1 VSNRHTFTSESVTEG
16 HPDKMADQISDSVLD
31 AVLADD
37 PYGRVACE
45 TLVTTGLCVVAGE
58 ISTKAHIDVSRLARD
73 TICGIGYTDAK
84 FGIDGKTCGVVVS
97 LDEQSPD
104 IAQGVDKAFEQR
116 EGTGDLYDE
125 VGAGDQGMMFGYACD
140 ETPDLMPMPIWL
152 AHRLAARL
160 ASVRRERTVDF
171 LRPDGKTQVSIEYED
186 GVPRRLLNVVIST
199 QHDPGVSIERDLRP
213 ALIEHVIRP
222 VLPEQFADDQFEIFV
237 NPTGTFELGGPHAD
251 CGLTGRK
258 IIVDT
263 YGGMA
268 RHGGG
273 AFSGKDPTKV
283 DRSAAYAVR
292 QLAKSVVVAGIA
304 KRCEAQVAY
313 AIGVAHPMSVMV
325 DTFGTSEIAPEK
337 LEQIVREVFD
347 MRPAAIIERLDLRR
361 PIFKRTAAY
370 GHFGRTDGGD
380 GFTWENT
387 DPYAGQ
393 LKAAAA
399 SVA

>member
-1 VSNRHTFTSESVTEG
+1 VSNRYSFTSESVTEG

-58 ISTKAHIDVSRLARD
+58 ISTKAHLDVSRLARD
-73 TICGIGYTDAK
+73 AICAIGYTDAK
-84 FGIDGKTCGVVVS
+84 YGIDGKTCGVVVS

-104 IAQGVDKAFEQR
+104 IAQGVDKAYEQR
-116 EGTGDLYDE
+116 VGTGDIYDE

-160 ASVRRERTVDF
+160 AAVRRERIVDF

-186 GVPRRLLNVVIST
+186 GSPKRLSTVLIST
-199 QHDPGVSIERDLRP
+199 QTGPGVDVETMLKPDL
-213 ALIEHVIRP
+213 LEHVIRP
-222 VLPEQFADDQFEIFV
+222 LLPPQFADDDFEV
-237 NPTGTFELGGPHAD
+237 LCNPTGNFELGGPHAD

-292 QLAKSVVVAGIA
+292 HAAKNIVAAGIA
-304 KRCEAQVAY
+304 RRCEVQVAY
-313 AIGVAHPMSVMV
+313 AIGVAHPVSVMV
-325 DTFGTSEIAPEK
+325 DTFGTSEIDPAK
-337 LEQIVREVFD
+337 LPALVSEHFD
-347 MRPAAIIERLDLRR
+347 LRPAAIIENLALRR
-361 PIFKRTAAY
+361 PIFRRTAAY
-370 GHFGRTDGGD
+370 GHFGRSEPT
-380 GFTWENT
+380 FTWERT
-387 DPYAGQ
+387 DQADA
-393 LKAAAA
+393 LRAAAA
-399 SVA
+399 TLA

>member
-31 AVLADD
+31 AVMADD

-58 ISTKAHIDVSRLARD
+58 ISTKAHVDVARLARE
-73 TICGIGYTDAK
+73 TISSIGYTDAK
-84 FGIDGKTCGVVVS
+84 FGIDGKTCGVIVS

-116 EGTGDLYDE
+116 AGTGDLYDE

-152 AHRLAARL
+152 AHRLAERL
-160 ASVRRERTVDF
+160 AAVRRQGLVNF

-186 GVPRRLLNVVIST
+186 GIPRRLMNVVIST
-199 QHDPGVSIERDLRP
+199 QHDPGVSIEGDLRP

-222 VLPEQFADDQFEIFV
+222 SLPEQFADDEFEIFV
-237 NPTGTFELGGPHAD
+237 NPTGVFELGGPHAD

-283 DRSAAYAVR
+283 DRSGAYAVR
-292 QLAKSVVVAGIA
+292 QMAKSIVAAGIA

-337 LEQIVREVFD
+337 LEQIAREVFD
-347 MRPAAIIERLDLRR
+347 MRPAALIERLDLRR

-387 DPYAGQ
+387 EPYAEQ

-399 SVA
+399 SL